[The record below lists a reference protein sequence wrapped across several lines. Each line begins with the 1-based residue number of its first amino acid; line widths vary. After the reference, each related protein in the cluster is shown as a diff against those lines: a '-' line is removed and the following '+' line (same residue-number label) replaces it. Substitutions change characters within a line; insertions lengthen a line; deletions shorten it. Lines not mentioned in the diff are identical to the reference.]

1 MTQIQIPNLNPWLS
15 LLPLHVYP
23 LRKPRVAASLLYYR
37 VVPLGFGKSYTI
49 CPLTAV
55 MDEQVGATESQLPLA
70 VGRFADSPES
80 PSSVFLGSGCTA
92 TSVSLWA
99 DG

>member
-1 MTQIQIPNLNPWLS
+1 MSCHISFVLQ
-15 LLPLHVYP
+15 
-23 LRKPRVAASLLYYR
+23 R

-55 MDEQVGATESQLPLA
+55 MDEQVGATESLLPLA

-80 PSSVFLGSGCTA
+80 PSSVFLGSGCMA
-92 TSVSLWA
+92 TSVCLWA
-99 DG
+99 EG